1 MQMRDP
7 RFGLGLDWQIAR
19 GAALRLKLPDG
30 TTPSNN
36 NKKKKKKKK
45 EKRKKKNKK
54 EPSENE
60 DDDGDDEEEEKE
72 EEEEEE
78 ENEAVRAHTSLKVDS
93 GGVGDEYGDGSGIGD
108 GPLGPDVVPL
118 PPAIHYELSVRGQVF
133 FWISAIL
140 SLSGCSF
147 SGQRESFACRDTT
160 VRSASRF
167 RG

>member
-45 EKRKKKNKK
+45 RRNKK

-60 DDDGDDEEEEKE
+60 DDDDDDD
-72 EEEEEE
+72 EEEE
-78 ENEAVRAHTSLKVDS
+78 ENEAVRARTSLKVGS
-93 GGVGDEYGDGSGIGD
+93 RGDGGGGGGD
-108 GPLGPDVVPL
+108 GGGPLGPDVVPL

>member
-36 NKKKKKKKK
+36 NKKKKKKKEK
-45 EKRKKKNKK
+45 EKKKKKNKK

-60 DDDGDDEEEEKE
+60 DDDGDDEEEEKEEEE

-118 PPAIHYELSVRGQVF
+118 PPAIHYELSVR
-133 FWISAIL
+133 
-140 SLSGCSF
+140 CSF